1 MWHAMMMRI
10 LAALVL
16 ATGLPAAAMAQATV
30 APPVG
35 VQSTPLPPP
44 PGANPPAVAPPAA
57 EAKPAEAPPAVAAPA
72 VPVPALPAPDAN
84 ATLAGKPGDPSD
96 IDEIMLVG
104 KPVAIIAGQT
114 TWDQG
119 FQQLQGVFNRLKA
132 ETAREGLKI
141 TGRPLTLFI
150 ETDDIGYRFEAMLP
164 VDRIPEGKTTIGDNI
179 RFGTT
184 PAGKA
189 MRFTH
194 KAPYE
199 DIDSTYETITAYLE
213 AKGVTVK
220 DAFLEEYVSEL
231 IDTADPNL
239 ELNVYVQPK

>member
-1 MWHAMMMRI
+1 MWHAMMMKI

-16 ATGLPAAAMAQATV
+16 AVGLPAAALAQTTV

-35 VQSTPLPPP
+35 VQSEPLAPPP
-44 PGANPPAVAPPAA
+44 VAAPPSAETKPVETPPAA
-57 EAKPAEAPPAVAAPA
+57 AAPA
-72 VPVPALPAPDAN
+72 APAPATNPN

-96 IDEIMLVG
+96 IDEVMLSG
-104 KPVAIIAGQT
+104 KPVAIISGQT

-119 FQQLQGVFNRLKA
+119 FQQLKSVFNRLKT
-132 ETAREGLKI
+132 ETAREGLQI
-141 TGRPLTLFI
+141 TGRPLTLFV
-150 ETDDIGYRFEAMLP
+150 ETDDMGYRYEAMLP

-179 RFGTT
+179 RFGMT

-199 DIDSTYETITAYLE
+199 DIDSTYETITAWLE

-231 IDTADPNL
+231 VDTADPNL